1 MGKPQTPPSSSSSP
15 SPHILLP
22 WRSFHLS
29 TNHQSKPLHTN
40 IYEKKNQD
48 LVTSQENPKKKNVTK
63 LQNLGHNIIWLTN
76 KIIRLYHKGIFLSK
90 NLSGSLTKTLKI
102 QNYMIQFQKTKRKH
116 KTLSR
121 ERKKKEQ
128 EKDLSCHKG

>member
-1 MGKPQTPPSSSSSP
+1 MLQSFEILAITSSGSPIKSS
-15 SPHILLP
+15 
-22 WRSFHLS
+22 
-29 TNHQSKPLHTN
+29 
-40 IYEKKNQD
+40 D
-48 LVTSQENPKKKNVTK
+48 
-63 LQNLGHNIIWLTN
+63 
-76 KIIRLYHKGIFLSK
+76 YHKGIFLSK

-102 QNYMIQFQKTKRKH
+102 KNYMTQFHKKK

>member
-1 MGKPQTPPSSSSSP
+1 MKKK
-15 SPHILLP
+15 L
-22 WRSFHLS
+22 RSCNF
-29 TNHQSKPLHTN
+29 TR
-40 IYEKKNQD
+40 
-48 LVTSQENPKKKNVTK
+48 NPKKKM
-63 LQNLGHNIIWLTN
+63 LQSFEILAITSSGSPI
-76 KIIRLYHKGIFLSK
+76 KSSDYHKGIFLSK

-102 QNYMIQFQKTKRKH
+102 KNYMTQFHKKK